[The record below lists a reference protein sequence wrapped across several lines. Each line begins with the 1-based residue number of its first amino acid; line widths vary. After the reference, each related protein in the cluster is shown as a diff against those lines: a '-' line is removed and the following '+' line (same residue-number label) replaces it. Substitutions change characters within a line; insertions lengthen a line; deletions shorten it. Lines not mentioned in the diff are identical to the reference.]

1 MTKILIFIIKIY
13 RYFISPLLGN
23 RCRFLPT
30 CSEYFI
36 EALKTQGLL
45 RGLKL
50 GSKRILKCHP
60 IKSLGGSEGLG
71 SYMIYSN
78 ARLQIDNMFA
88 ALLILIIITIC
99 LYHLI
104 DKLLKKCIWWE

>member
-1 MTKILIFIIKIY
+1 MTKLLILIIKFY

-36 EALKTQGLL
+36 EALKTYGLIK
-45 RGLKL
+45 GLKL

-60 IKSLGGSEGLG
+60 IKSLGGSEGLDFVPDTNIKESKNG
-71 SYMIYSN
+71 
-78 ARLQIDNMFA
+78 
-88 ALLILIIITIC
+88 
-99 LYHLI
+99 
-104 DKLLKKCIWWE
+104 